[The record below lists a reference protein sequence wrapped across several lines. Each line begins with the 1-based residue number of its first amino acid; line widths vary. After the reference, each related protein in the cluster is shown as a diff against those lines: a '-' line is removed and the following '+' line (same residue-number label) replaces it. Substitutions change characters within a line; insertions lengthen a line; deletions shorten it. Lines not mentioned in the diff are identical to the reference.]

1 MKPLSVCIAP
11 LDWGLGHATR
21 CIPIINA
28 FLSLGAKVYIAS
40 EGHHAVIL
48 KEAFPTVDILPLR
61 GYRVRYTKNRHL
73 FFITIFLQGPKILW
87 SAINEYFWLKR
98 MQRKYQF
105 DLAVSDNRVGF
116 FHKKIPS
123 VFITHQLNLIM
134 PYKWA
139 TRLFQLMQYAWL
151 YNFTFCWVPDMEG
164 NNNLSG
170 ILSNPTKK
178 PRTPIF
184 YLGIL
189 SRLFTAVPEKPG
201 AAENKPI
208 HFLGIIS
215 GPEPQRTL
223 LENILWEE
231 GNALNKKFVLVA
243 GLPMNNSH
251 TRVSAN
257 GILFNHLAGAAL
269 ANEIKNAEYIICRGG
284 YTSLMELIP
293 FEKKLIFVPT
303 PGQTE
308 QTYLGQYWQNKKWA
322 VYFEQH
328 HFNLATALSAAAN
341 LPYTKPPF
349 IPFTTDTLKAA
360 LKQLPL

>member
-1 MKPLSVCIAP
+1 M
-11 LDWGLGHATR
+11 
-21 CIPIINA
+21 
-28 FLSLGAKVYIAS
+28 
-40 EGHHAVIL
+40 
-48 KEAFPTVDILPLR
+48 
-61 GYRVRYTKNRHL
+61 
-73 FFITIFLQGPKILW
+73 
-87 SAINEYFWLKR
+87 
-98 MQRKYQF
+98 
-105 DLAVSDNRVGF
+105 
-116 FHKKIPS
+116 
-123 VFITHQLNLIM
+123 
-134 PYKWA
+134 
-139 TRLFQLMQYAWL
+139 
-151 YNFTFCWVPDMEG
+151 
-164 NNNLSG
+164 
-170 ILSNPTKK
+170 
-178 PRTPIF
+178 
-184 YLGIL
+184 
-189 SRLFTAVPEKPG
+189 
-201 AAENKPI
+201 NK
-208 HFLGIIS
+208 
-215 GPEPQRTL
+215 
-223 LENILWEE
+223 
-231 GNALNKKFVLVA
+231 A
-243 GLPMNNSH
+243 H